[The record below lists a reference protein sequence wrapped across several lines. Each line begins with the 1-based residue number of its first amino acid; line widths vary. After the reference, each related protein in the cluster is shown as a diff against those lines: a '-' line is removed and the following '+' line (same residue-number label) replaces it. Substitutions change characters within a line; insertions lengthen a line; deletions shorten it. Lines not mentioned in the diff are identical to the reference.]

1 MPATYDP
8 DFYDLTTPAS
18 FRGDAEWYVRKAR
31 ESGGP
36 VLELGAGTG
45 RLTLPIARQGTVIH
59 ALDSHN
65 GMLGRLRHKRSQ
77 LLQVERDRIV
87 VVEADM
93 RHFELKQDFALVMIP
108 FRAFLH
114 NLTFDD
120 QLACLRCV
128 KDHLRP
134 DGLLALN
141 VFHPSLEHMALHAG
155 SLAGV
160 WRWASTQ
167 TTSDGRIVVRS
178 EASRYDTV
186 RQRVHSQHRFEEFS
200 PDGALARTHLH
211 QLELAYLYA
220 GDLHRLLER
229 TGFADIRIAGGFN
242 NEPFEH
248 DSDEMVVEA
257 APAA

>member
-8 DFYDLTTPAS
+8 DLYDLTTPAS

-45 RLTLPIARQGTVIH
+45 RLTLPIARQGTIIH
-59 ALDSHN
+59 AVDSDN
-65 GMLGRLRHKRSQ
+65 GMLGRLRHKRAQ
-77 LLQVERDRIV
+77 LSHVERDRIV

-93 RHFELKQDFALVMIP
+93 RRFQLNQEFALVMIP

-120 QLACLRCV
+120 QVACLRCART
-128 KDHLRP
+128 HLRS
-134 DGLLALN
+134 GGSLVFN
-141 VFHPSLEHMALHAG
+141 VFHPALEYMAHHVA

-160 WRWASTQ
+160 WRWASTH
-167 TTSDGRIVVRS
+167 TTSDGRSVVRS
-178 EASRYDTV
+178 EATRYDTV
-186 RQRVHSQHRFEEFS
+186 GQRIHSLHRFEEFTA
-200 PDGALARTHLH
+200 DGALVRTHLH

-220 GDLHRLLER
+220 GDVRRLLEG
-229 TGFADIRIAGGFN
+229 TGFVDVRIAGGFN
-242 NEPFEH
+242 DEPFER
-248 DSDEMVVEA
+248 DTDEMVVEA
-257 APAA
+257 KRGA